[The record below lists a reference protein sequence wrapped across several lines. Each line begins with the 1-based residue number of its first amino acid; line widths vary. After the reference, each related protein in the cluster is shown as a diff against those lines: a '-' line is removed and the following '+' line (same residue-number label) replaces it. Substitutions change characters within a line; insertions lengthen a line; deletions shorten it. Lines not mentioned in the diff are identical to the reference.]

1 MSKQITPTTR
11 KGNIYLVFIS
21 VFVLI
26 ALSVVEIGEYL
37 SVLIAFV
44 AITTFVVGV
53 LGAIRYWKVID
64 QLSVKKSEQSS
75 QKSVLS
81 KDISKMLFTNT
92 FSRYLLLAFAIFLSA
107 SNNWRIVSDV
117 LRVDLF
123 DPIKLLG
130 AILGANIWIILWL
143 YYWRKYR
150 KDF

>member
-123 DPIKLLG
+123 DPVKLLG